1 MAKKEVK
8 KYEVTLNGV
17 HYELENKKLS
27 DNLNNFAKGL
37 AIAKAG
43 AWSVS
48 KALYN
53 ISHNQYYKP
62 EFESFKAFLDYFRIN
77 KVSASQYVH
86 ATECMINY
94 LMPAGYNEEVTTTNA
109 YEVSRLGDKINDF
122 LKWFH
127 DKGLN
132 LVDISQKDLI
142 KEKKEYLGIIDV
154 KQEEPQQEEP
164 KQEETETEIED
175 AIYLKALLDGD
186 NVVLFKDDIKYIIPL
201 DELKHYKA

>member
-1 MAKKEVK
+1 MAKKVK
-8 KYEVTLNGV
+8 KYEVVLNGKKF
-17 HYELENKKLS
+17 ELENKKLS
-27 DNLNNFAKGL
+27 ENLNNFVDGL
-37 AIAKAG
+37 AIAKKG
-43 AWSVS
+43 SWVVS
-48 KALYN
+48 RALYN
-53 ISHNQYYKP
+53 ISHNQYFRP
-62 EFESFKAFLDYFRIN
+62 EFESFKAFCDFFGIN

-86 ATECMINY
+86 ATQCMIEC

-132 LVDISQKDLI
+132 LVSISQKDLI
-142 KEKKEYLGIIDV
+142 NEKKEYLGILDV
-154 KQEEPQQEEP
+154 KKEEPQKEEP
-164 KQEETETEIED
+164 KKEETETETED
-175 AIYLKALLDGD
+175 AIYLKALLDGN